1 MSDSGQTANNPPLT
15 PRLSFTVHPGQ
26 GPYLLLVHGFLSSS
40 AQWILNLDA
49 LGKVCQPVTV
59 DLWGHGKS
67 PAPEDR
73 HLYTTAHYGE
83 QFEYIR
89 TTLGVDQWFVCGY
102 SLGASLTLNYTFAYP
117 QRVIAQVFSN
127 STSAFSDQKLVD
139 GWLQKMEKSAAKILA
154 GGIDAVNKI
163 PVHPRRA
170 HTLPKPVFDAL
181 LADAESL
188 SPIGVA
194 NTYLGTM
201 PHTHILEIAH
211 TNPRPTLMCWGQKER
226 RFRPL
231 AQWAIEH
238 MSNLNVVELEA
249 GHGVNMEASGAF
261 NLAVCDFLQRHQTA

>member
-15 PRLSFTVHPGQ
+15 PRLSYTVHPGQ

-127 STSAFSDQKLVD
+127 STSAFSDLKLVD
-139 GWLQKMEKSAAKILA
+139 GWLQNIEKSAAKILA
-154 GGIDAVNKI
+154 GGLAAVNKI

-226 RFRPL
+226 RF
-231 AQWAIEH
+231 
-238 MSNLNVVELEA
+238 
-249 GHGVNMEASGAF
+249 
-261 NLAVCDFLQRHQTA
+261 

>member
-67 PAPEDR
+67 PAPEDQ
-73 HLYTTAHYGE
+73 HLYTAAHYGE

-89 TTLGVDQWFVCGY
+89 TALGVEQWFVCGY

-117 QRVIAQVFSN
+117 QHVIAQVFTN
-127 STSAFSDQKLVD
+127 STSAFSDLKLVD
-139 GWLQKMEKSAAKILA
+139 GWLQNMEKSAAKILA
-154 GGIDAVNKI
+154 GGLDAINKI

-181 LADAESL
+181 LADSALL
-188 SPIGVA
+188 SPTGVA
-194 NTYLGTM
+194 NAYLGTM
-201 PHTHILEIAH
+201 PHTHIQRSH
-211 TNPRPTLMCWGQKER
+211 TPIHDRP
-226 RFRPL
+226 
-231 AQWAIEH
+231 
-238 MSNLNVVELEA
+238 
-249 GHGVNMEASGAF
+249 
-261 NLAVCDFLQRHQTA
+261 